1 MLTRSVFV
9 VVHVEAYR
17 SYSDTTQNQ
26 SAVGASDAAPP
37 LWTWLTGKGLKQET
51 VGARTKVSGRLN
63 IVPIDIIVMMNVLL

>member
-1 MLTRSVFV
+1 MSKLIV
-9 VVHVEAYR
+9 

-26 SAVGASDAAPP
+26 SEHHAPPP

-63 IVPIDIIVMMNVLL
+63 IVPIDIILMMNVLL